1 MQGRMLQS
9 GLFLR
14 MITLLLAATVRVG
27 ADPTRKPSPEPTLS
41 PSRMPTIAPTPVFNN
56 APSSSIQSPYTLTFT
71 GSGQNF
77 TVPAGVTSLVVTLYG
92 GSGAG
97 ADSEYGRGATIS
109 SIIPVTPGE
118 VLLVTVGSGGKGDQ
132 GGYNGGGR
140 GGAYSYVGGGGGAT
154 DIRRFPYNL
163 DDRFLIAGG
172 GGGAGFGSLG
182 GNGGVE
188 ATRYFFPLSHL
199 LRCFKS

>member
-1 MQGRMLQS
+1 MQS

-14 MITLLLAATVRVG
+14 MITLLLAAMVRVG
-27 ADPTRKPSPEPTLS
+27 ADPTRKPSPEPTFS
-41 PSRMPTIAPTPVFNN
+41 PSRMPTNAPTPLFTN
-56 APSSSIQSPYTLTFT
+56 APSASIQSPYTLTFT

-77 TVPAGVTSLVVTLYG
+77 TVPASVTSLTVTLYG
-92 GSGAG
+92 GSSSR
-97 ADSEYGRGATIS
+97 ADSGYGRGAMIS

-118 VLLVTVGSGGKGDQ
+118 MLLVTVGSSGIGGQ

-140 GGAYSYVGGGGGAT
+140 GGALYNIGGGGGAT

-163 DDRFLIAGG
+163 EDRVLIAGG

-188 ATRYFFPLSHL
+188 ATRYFYYTFTLVAV
-199 LRCFKS
+199 F